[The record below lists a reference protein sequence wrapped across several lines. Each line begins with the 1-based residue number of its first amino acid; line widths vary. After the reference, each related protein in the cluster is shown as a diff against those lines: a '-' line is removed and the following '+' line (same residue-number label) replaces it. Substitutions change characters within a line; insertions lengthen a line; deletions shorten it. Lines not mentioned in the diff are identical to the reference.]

1 MIKAIAFIHK
11 KKSLSHKEFQ
21 LYYETTHSPL
31 AKSLLTFERYERN
44 YIDSAFS
51 APEDALGSISIFKY
65 ESEKSLGVIAE
76 QMGSSA
82 GDELREDELNF
93 MNVPLNFYVFTNSI
107 EDISLT
113 HNRKI
118 FYIAKD
124 NDQLTRLDRESGI
137 EKISENL
144 IVDNDDMIGIP
155 EYGITSR
162 QKPLNRGILQFHR
175 EILYSTRIV
184 RLVPMYPKGG

>member
-21 LYYETTHSPL
+21 LYYETKHSPL

-93 MNVPLNFYVFTNSI
+93 MNVPLNFYVFTESSEN
-107 EDISLT
+107 LT
-113 HNRKI
+113 SKFQRKI
-118 FYIAKD
+118 FYLAKD
-124 NDQLTRLDRESGI
+124 QLDLKMLESQIGL
-137 EKISENL
+137 EKISDNL
-144 IVDNDDMIGIP
+144 VSDHHEIIGVP
-155 EYGITSR
+155 EYGIM
-162 QKPLNRGILQFHR
+162 QQMQLEDMKILHKKFPN
-175 EILYSTRIV
+175 IIFTNSFS
-184 RLVPMYPKGG
+184 